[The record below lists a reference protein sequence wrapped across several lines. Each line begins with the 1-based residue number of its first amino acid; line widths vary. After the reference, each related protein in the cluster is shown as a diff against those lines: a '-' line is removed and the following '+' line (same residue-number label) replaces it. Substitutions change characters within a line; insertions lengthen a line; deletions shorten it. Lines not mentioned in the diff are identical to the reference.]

1 VNESGLH
8 YELRRSARR
17 RTLSIEVHPDL
28 RIVVRA
34 PARASERFIAERV
47 AERSAWIRRTLARFH
62 DRGHHSASGLRY
74 VDGEPHAY
82 LGTALPLRIVRGP
95 RSAVTL
101 IGGEMQV
108 CLRDE
113 PAPERVRRALAAWY
127 RERTLEEAAAILAER
142 FGYFRERGY
151 VPPVVRV
158 REMRTRWGS
167 LAGGR
172 RMTLNLSLV
181 RAPRECLEYVV
192 VHELCHLEHRG
203 HGQGFRALMS
213 RLMPDWRERRR
224 LLEASLTTCAMP
236 SLPGRAAFMEPDM
249 GTDGRCSRN

>member
-1 VNESGLH
+1 VIEAGFH
-8 YELRRSARR
+8 YELRRSVRR

-28 RIVVRA
+28 RVVVRA
-34 PARASERFIAERV
+34 PARSSDQFIAERV
-47 AERSAWIRRTLARFH
+47 AERSAWIRRTLARFR
-62 DRGHHSASGLRY
+62 DRGHHRASDLRY

-82 LGTALPLRIVRGP
+82 LGTARPLRIVRGP

-101 IGGEMQV
+101 TASEMRV

-113 PAPERVRRALAAWY
+113 PAPERVRRALADWY
-127 RERTLEEAAAILAER
+127 RARTLEEAAAIMAER
-142 FGYFRERGY
+142 FGYFGERGH

-172 RMTLNLSLV
+172 RMTLNLALV

-203 HGQGFRALMS
+203 HGERFRALLT

-224 LLEASLTTCAMP
+224 LLEV
-236 SLPGRAAFMEPDM
+236 SLPGRAPFMGPGM
-249 GTDGRCSRN
+249 ATDGTRSGN

>member
-1 VNESGLH
+1 MSEAGFH

-17 RTLSIEVHPDL
+17 RTLAIEVHPDL
-28 RIVVRA
+28 RVVVRA
-34 PARASERFIAERV
+34 PARASDRFIAQHV
-47 AERSAWIRRTLARFH
+47 AERSAWIRRALARYR
-62 DRGHHSASGLRY
+62 DRGHQPASGLRY

-101 IGGEMQV
+101 TGGEMQV

-127 RERTLEEAAAILAER
+127 RARTLEEAAAILAER
-142 FGYFRERGY
+142 FGYFRERGHA
-151 VPPVVRV
+151 PPVVRV

-172 RMTLNLSLV
+172 SMTLNLALV

-203 HGQGFRALMS
+203 HGNGFRTLLT
-213 RLMPDWRERRR
+213 RLMPDWRDRRR
-224 LLEASLTTCAMP
+224 RLEASLAVCAPHEGPLGP
-236 SLPGRAAFMEPDM
+236 STAPAQ
-249 GTDGRCSRN
+249 

>member
-1 VNESGLH
+1 MNEDGFH
-8 YELRRSARR
+8 YELHRSARR

-28 RIVVRA
+28 RVIVRA
-34 PARASERFIAERV
+34 PARANARFIAERV
-47 AERSAWIRRTLARFH
+47 AERSAWIRRTLARFR
-62 DRGHHSASGLRY
+62 DRGHQPAPGLRY
-74 VDGEPHAY
+74 VDGERHAY
-82 LGTALPLRIVRGP
+82 LGTALPLRIVRGR

-101 IGGEMQV
+101 TAGEMRV

-127 RERTLEEAAAILAER
+127 RARTLEEAAAIVAER
-142 FGYFRERGY
+142 FGYFRERGHE
-151 VPPVVRV
+151 PPVIRV

-172 RMTLNLSLV
+172 RMTLNLALV

-203 HGQGFRALMS
+203 HGKGFRTLMT
-213 RLMPDWRERRR
+213 RLMPDWRERRHR
-224 LLEASLTTCAMP
+224 LEALLAACTTP
-236 SLPGRAAFMEPDM
+236 SPAGRTPRLRLIPAA
-249 GTDGRCSRN
+249 DGIRSKN